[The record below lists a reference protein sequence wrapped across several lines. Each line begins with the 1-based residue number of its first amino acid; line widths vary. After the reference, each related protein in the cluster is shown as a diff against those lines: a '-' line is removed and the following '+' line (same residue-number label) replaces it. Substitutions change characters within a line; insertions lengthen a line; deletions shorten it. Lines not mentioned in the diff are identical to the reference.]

1 MHRAVNNYATKDAN
15 DEASAVLQKHS
26 GLIDRLARR
35 LVARTGLQS
44 AYDDLWS
51 AGALGLVEAMRRF
64 DSTKGASFETFAE
77 HRVRGAML
85 DELRR
90 QDHLPRRLR
99 NRTDEM
105 QKAKHKVS
113 ARLGREATVEEVAE
127 EMDADLDEVSG
138 VHALTEPH
146 VPIDS
151 VMAQLVAEESVHDP
165 LVRKQAVQ
173 NLSRAIEKIPER
185 LQMILQLHYVDG
197 LTYKEI
203 SGILDVSEP
212 RVCQLHAD
220 AITKIR
226 AAMGV

>member
-1 MHRAVNNYATKDAN
+1 MHRAVTNYASKDAN
-15 DEASAVLQKHS
+15 AEATLALQKHG

-35 LVARTGLQS
+35 LVARTGLHS
-44 AYDDLWS
+44 AFDDLWS
-51 AGALGLVEAMRRF
+51 AGALGLIEAMRRF

-105 QKAKHKVS
+105 QKAKAKLS
-113 ARLGREATVEEVAE
+113 TRLGREATVEEVAE
-127 EMDADLDEVSG
+127 ELDADLDEVSG
-138 VHALTEPH
+138 VHALLEPH
-146 VPIDS
+146 VPLDS
-151 VMAQLVAEESVHDP
+151 VMASLVSEDSAEDP
-165 LVRKQAVQ
+165 MLRKQTLQ
-173 NLSRAIEKIPER
+173 RLTKAIEKIPER
-185 LQMILQLHYVDG
+185 LQLVLQLHYVEG

-203 SGILDVSEP
+203 SGMLDVSEP

-220 AITKIR
+220 AINKVR
-226 AAMGV
+226 AAMGG